1 MNQSTNRKNQLKMK
15 REKCESLIQAREKIN
30 EIDQHLVEL
39 IAERQFYADQ
49 ALRFKKSVQDI
60 QSPERV
66 EQVLLKVRDLA
77 TEQDLDPVL
86 VEKIYREMIQHFIQR
101 ELKEFRPQF
110 FK

>member
-1 MNQSTNRKNQLKMK
+1 MKIK
-15 REKCESLIQAREKIN
+15 REKCESLIQAREKID

-39 IAERQFYADQ
+39 IAERQFYVDQ

-66 EQVLLKVRDLA
+66 EQVLHKVRELA
-77 TEQDLDPVL
+77 TEQGLDPVL

-101 ELKEFRPQF
+101 ELKELRP
-110 FK
+110 

>member
-1 MNQSTNRKNQLKMK
+1 MK

-49 ALRFKKSVQDI
+49 ALKNKKSVQDI
-60 QSPERV
+60 QSPEPV
-66 EQVLLKVRDLA
+66 EQVLIKVRDLA

-101 ELKEFRPQF
+101 ELKEFRP
-110 FK
+110 